1 MNANYFNLTLL
12 VSILIA
18 SSSISLFADQA
29 SAAPLNKDSISI
41 EKLKTKIDSLSYK
54 ILELQKQI
62 TVSTKIECTKKYDD
76 FKWQHWSII
85 FFMPVIMT
93 IFAITLFIVLYRSK
107 EFKVVKLFEIYRPPS
122 NGIEEK
128 KEIETQS
135 TSRFI
140 ALLTGLTAI
149 FVATTLVMY
158 NGYLLVAQCNGGID
172 ADGLWKILAGLGIGI
187 IPYGINVWNK
197 NTKEEAA
204 IRQPSNNSQNP

>member
-85 FFMPVIMT
+85 F
-93 IFAITLFIVLYRSK
+93 LCL
-107 EFKVVKLFEIYRPPS
+107 
-122 NGIEEK
+122 
-128 KEIETQS
+128 
-135 TSRFI
+135 
-140 ALLTGLTAI
+140 
-149 FVATTLVMY
+149 
-158 NGYLLVAQCNGGID
+158 
-172 ADGLWKILAGLGIGI
+172 
-187 IPYGINVWNK
+187 
-197 NTKEEAA
+197 
-204 IRQPSNNSQNP
+204 

>member
-204 IRQPSNNSQNP
+204 TRQPSNNSQNP

>member
-54 ILELQKQI
+54 VLELQKQI

-140 ALLTGLTAI
+140 A
-149 FVATTLVMY
+149 
-158 NGYLLVAQCNGGID
+158 
-172 ADGLWKILAGLGIGI
+172 
-187 IPYGINVWNK
+187 
-197 NTKEEAA
+197 
-204 IRQPSNNSQNP
+204 